1 MLENKKILLVED
13 NPDDELLTVRAL
25 MKNHLTNSIDV
36 ARDGQEALDYLF
48 KDRSTRAEMPALIIL
63 DIKLPKIDGLEVLR
77 RVRAHDN
84 TRYIPVVI
92 MTSSDQEEDIL
103 TSYGLGANS
112 FIRKPIDFTKFVE
125 VASNIGIYWLM
136 INQAP

>member
-48 KDRSTRAEMPALIIL
+48 KDRSTRAEMSALIIL
-63 DIKLPKIDGLEVLR
+63 DIKLPKMDGLEVLR

-125 VASNIGIYWLM
+125 VATNIGVYWLM